1 MIIWLLSGN
10 PLCIICN
17 VNAFVIIKTPYRR
30 LNNVYPDYILFAI
43 TTTRFCV
50 SNVRPASCEILI
62 GNLFS
67 PSIKR
72 DHSVTVLATIRCKS
86 FRCGEIPLGVIGVI
100 IPSYSAVSPHRV
112 VIRCDPVA
120 H

>member
-1 MIIWLLSGN
+1 M
-10 PLCIICN
+10 
-17 VNAFVIIKTPYRR
+17 
-30 LNNVYPDYILFAI
+30 
-43 TTTRFCV
+43 
-50 SNVRPASCEILI
+50 
-62 GNLFS
+62 FS

-72 DHSVTVLATIRCKS
+72 DYTVTVLAMIRCKS
-86 FRCGEIPLGVIGVI
+86 FRCDEISLGVIGVI